1 LLRIAVFRELL
12 QNSDDA
18 RAKAVEI
25 RFETK
30 EYIEREQ
37 DEATTSPSTD
47 QDLTGTASAVKLP
60 NLKTTHASPH
70 TSIVI
75 IHVLLISKVLK
86 VHRWTFRNNGIV
98 FRDEDWSRLKKIGES
113 TIVI

>member
-1 LLRIAVFRELL
+1 MTVFRELL

-30 EYIEREQ
+30 EYTEREQ
-37 DEATTSPSTD
+37 DEATTPPSTD

-60 NLKTTHASPH
+60 NLKTTHVSLHP
-70 TSIVI
+70 SIAI
-75 IHVLLISKVLK
+75 IYVLLIV
-86 VHRWTFRNNGIV
+86 
-98 FRDEDWSRLKKIGES
+98 KIM
-113 TIVI
+113 